1 MSRNSMDNMV
11 REQSLE
17 DIERLHL
24 RVRTTV
30 VRNAATTTVA

>member
-1 MSRNSMDNMV
+1 MDNME

-17 DIERLHL
+17 HIERLHL
-24 RVRTTV
+24 WVRTTV